1 MYNITSSL
9 SLSQALYVCPAAHQA
24 LNHLANNA
32 DNKAKIMS
40 LEPDFSQGEQER
52 WRQQAREE
60 VVVVAREEED

>member
-1 MYNITSSL
+1 LFFDLGFVILITK
-9 SLSQALYVCPAAHQA
+9 P
-24 LNHLANNA
+24 

>member
-1 MYNITSSL
+1 LFFDLGFVILITK
-9 SLSQALYVCPAAHQA
+9 P
-24 LNHLANNA
+24 

-40 LEPDFSQGEQER
+40 LEPDFSQGEQEW